1 MSLKW
6 KDINAVLRRSENKY
20 KFYNGCYDFEDPSR
34 GQLANEI
41 RISRVGWGKRAIEM
55 RGNKT
60 HFDRFENDALGLT
73 QLLKDYKAFDAFNK
87 VKDDTL
93 VAGCGFLAV
102 VDDRVMPFTAREA
115 TGTFDWREQRL
126 KQGVAIFNNQTEK
139 FGTALNYEPASYVV
153 FTPDTTEIHEGPKVT
168 VLRNNTGRPLI
179 TLLTHHAT
187 TGRPF
192 GHSVLTTPARNAIV
206 DASRTLRQAMI
217 AAHYYNAKVDVLLG
231 VDNSTSVD
239 TVKMRTGDALKV
251 GTNEAGQIPQ
261 IGQFAQHAMTPFSD
275 TMTIAARNFCADTKL
290 SLANLG
296 ISSDA
301 PQSPEALEIVGDDLR
316 DDIAEWHSELGEEL
330 KQLAVTIFMKENNI
344 SVIDENLKELI
355 EQIVPVFKP
364 IYRGDFS
371 KVGDAL
377 VKIGQVAPEGL
388 KSRSVWRNL
397 GLSSEEIDNVIG
409 PLAAQNV
416 LQ

>member
-1 MSLKW
+1 MNW
-6 KDINAVLRRSENKY
+6 KNINTVLERSVNKY
-20 KFYNGCYDFEDPSR
+20 KFYMGCYDFEDPSR

-41 RISRVGWGKRAIEM
+41 KISRVGWGKRAVEM

-60 HFDRFENDALGLT
+60 HFDRFENDTLGLT
-73 QLLKDYKAFDAFNK
+73 QLLKDYKAFEAFNK
-87 VKDDTL
+87 VKDDVL
-93 VAGCGFLAV
+93 VAGCGFLAI

-126 KQGVAIFNNQTEK
+126 KQGVAIFNNTESK
-139 FGTALNYEPASYVV
+139 FGSTLAYAPTSYVV
-153 FTPDTTEIHEGPKVT
+153 FDAETTTIYDDGKKT
-168 VLRNNTGRPLI
+168 VIQNFTGRPLI
-179 TLLTHHAT
+179 GLLTHHAT
-187 TGRPF
+187 TMRPF

-217 AAHYYNAKVDVLLG
+217 AAHYYNVKVDVLLG
-231 VDNSTSVD
+231 VDSSTSVD
-239 TVKMRTGDALKV
+239 TVSMRTGDALKV
-251 GTNEAGQIPQ
+251 GTNEAGGIPQ

-330 KQLAVTIFMKENNI
+330 KQLAVTIFMKESNI

-355 EQIVPVFKP
+355 EKTVPVFKP

-377 VKIGQVAPEGL
+377 VKIGQVAPEAL

-397 GLSSEEIDNVIG
+397 GLTSEEIDNVIG
-409 PLAAQNV
+409 SIATQNMI
-416 LQ
+416 Q

>member
-1 MSLKW
+1 MNW
-6 KDINAVLRRSENKY
+6 KDINEILRRSESKY
-20 KFYNGCYDFEDPSR
+20 KFYLGCYEIEDPSR
-34 GQLANEI
+34 GQLASEI
-41 RISRVGWGKRAIEM
+41 KISRVGWGKRAVEM

-60 HFDRFENDALGLT
+60 HFDRFENDTLGLT
-73 QLLKDYKAFDAFNK
+73 QLLKNYKAFDALNK
-87 VKDDTL
+87 LKDDVL
-93 VAGCGFLAV
+93 VAGCGFLAI
-102 VDDRVMPFTAREA
+102 VDNRVMPFTAREA

-126 KQGVAIFNNQTEK
+126 KEGIAVFNDAETK
-139 FGTALNYEPASYVV
+139 FGSAFSATPTAYVV
-153 FTPDTTEIHEGPKVT
+153 FCRDATIIQDGGAVT
-168 VLRNNTGRPLI
+168 RIPNFTGRPLI

-187 TGRPF
+187 TMRPF
-192 GHSVLTTPARNAIV
+192 GHSVLTTPARNAII

-217 AAHYYNAKVDVLLG
+217 AAHYYNVKVDVLLG
-231 VDNSTSVD
+231 VDSTTSVD

-251 GTNEAGQIPQ
+251 GTNEAGGIPQ

-344 SVIDENLKELI
+344 GVIDENLKELI
-355 EQIVPVFKP
+355 EATVPVFKP

-377 VKIGQVAPEGL
+377 VKIGQVAPEAL
-388 KSRSVWRNL
+388 RSRSVWRNL
-397 GLSSEEIDNVIG
+397 GLTSEEIDNVIG
-409 PLAAQNV
+409 SLTTRNMIQ
-416 LQ
+416 

>member
-1 MSLKW
+1 MNW
-6 KDINAVLRRSENKY
+6 KNINTVLERSVNKY
-20 KFYNGCYDFEDPSR
+20 KFYMGCYDFEDPSR

-41 RISRVGWGKRAIEM
+41 KISRVGWGKRAVEM

-73 QLLKDYKAFDAFNK
+73 QLLKDYKAFEAFNK
-87 VKDDTL
+87 VKDDVL
-93 VAGCGFLAV
+93 VAGCGFLAI

-126 KQGVAIFNNQTEK
+126 KQGIAIFNNTESK
-139 FGTALNYEPASYVV
+139 FGSTLASDPTSYVV
-153 FTPDTTEIHEGPKVT
+153 FDAETTAIHDNGKKT
-168 VLRNNTGRPLI
+168 VISNLTGRPLI
-179 TLLTHHAT
+179 SLLTHHAT
-187 TGRPF
+187 TMRPF

-217 AAHYYNAKVDVLLG
+217 AAHYYNVKVDVLLG
-231 VDNSTSVD
+231 VDSTTSVD

-251 GTNEAGQIPQ
+251 GTNEAGGIPQ

-330 KQLAVTIFMKENNI
+330 KQLAVTIFMKENNV

-355 EQIVPVFKP
+355 EKTVPVFKP

-377 VKIGQVAPEGL
+377 VKIGQVAPEAL

-397 GLSSEEIDNVIG
+397 GLTSEEIDNVIG
-409 PLAAQNV
+409 SIATQNMI
-416 LQ
+416 Q

>member
-1 MSLKW
+1 MNW
-6 KDINAVLRRSENKY
+6 KNINTVLERSVNKY
-20 KFYNGCYDFEDPSR
+20 KFYMGCYDFEDPSR

-41 RISRVGWGKRAIEM
+41 KISRVGWGKRAVEM

-73 QLLKDYKAFDAFNK
+73 QLLKDYKAFEAFNK
-87 VKDDTL
+87 VKDDVL
-93 VAGCGFLAV
+93 VAGCGFLAI

-126 KQGVAIFNNQTEK
+126 KQGIAIFNNTESK
-139 FGTALNYEPASYVV
+139 FGSTLASDPTSYVV
-153 FTPDTTEIHEGPKVT
+153 FDAEATTIYNNGKKT
-168 VLRNNTGRPLI
+168 VIPNLTGRPLI
-179 TLLTHHAT
+179 GLLTHHAT
-187 TGRPF
+187 TMRPF

-217 AAHYYNAKVDVLLG
+217 AAHYYNVKVDVLLG
-231 VDNSTSVD
+231 VDPTTSVD

-330 KQLAVTIFMKENNI
+330 KQLAVTIFMKENNV

-355 EQIVPVFKP
+355 EKTVPVFKP

-377 VKIGQVAPEGL
+377 VKIGQVAPEAL

-397 GLSSEEIDNVIG
+397 GLTSEEIDNVIG
-409 PLAAQNV
+409 SITTQNMI
-416 LQ
+416 Q

>member
-1 MSLKW
+1 MSLNW
-6 KDINAVLRRSENKY
+6 KDINSVLGRSASKY
-20 KFYNGCYDFEDPSR
+20 NFYNGCYDFDDPSR

-41 RISRVGWGKRAIEM
+41 KISRVGWGKRAVEM

-60 HFDRFENDALGLT
+60 HFDRFENDELGLT
-73 QLLKDYKAFDAFNK
+73 QLLKDYKGFDALNK
-87 VKDDTL
+87 VKDDVL
-93 VAGCGFLAV
+93 IAGCGFLAI
-102 VDDRVMPFTAREA
+102 VDDRIMPFTAREA

-126 KQGVAIFNNQTEK
+126 KQGIAIFNDTETK
-139 FGTALNYEPASYVV
+139 FGPSFSNAPTSYVV

-168 VLRNNTGRPLI
+168 ILQNNTGRPLI
-179 TLLTHHAT
+179 SLLTHHAST
-187 TGRPF
+187 MRPF
-192 GHSVLTTPARNAIV
+192 GHSVLTTPARNAII

-217 AAHYYNAKVDVLLG
+217 AAHYYNVKVDVLLG
-231 VDNSTSVD
+231 VDPTTPVD

-251 GTNEAGQIPQ
+251 GSNENGQIPQ

-316 DDIAEWHSELGEEL
+316 DDIAEWHSELGEQL
-330 KQLAVTIFMKENNI
+330 KQLAVTIFMKENNL
-344 SVIDENLKELI
+344 SVLDANLQEKI
-355 EQIVPVFKP
+355 ESTIPVFKP

-377 VKIGQVAPEGL
+377 VKIGQVAPEAL

-397 GLSSEEIDNVIG
+397 GLTSEEIDNVIG
-409 PLAAQNV
+409 SLATGNMIQ
-416 LQ
+416 